1 MRYTFFVPA
10 DEPGSVP
17 GASPRAPGETGAPAE
32 GSLLDGI
39 LVARET
45 EARALLPRG
54 DHPAPLAFR
63 RGAHAPFAVRW
74 YGITSLFGHLRHFVA
89 SAIASEQVDSRD
101 WMRAEEPTKLVSRM
115 LGVLGEANGAAPPGA
130 STLTEGLGRAVWIDW
145 VADTGDDRDVSAAVG
160 KMLFGTY
167 EVESHGVQRLLPRGD
182 VLLMGGDTAYPV
194 ATADEIH
201 ARVIEPWN
209 ETLRAAQRTDG
220 RRRVLL
226 GIPGNH
232 DWYDGLD
239 GFARMFRR
247 AAEPHKVEEPDP
259 PSRKKKRLRSRL
271 RSKEGRKTGFFARQ
285 LHLDEIGGLLRLLFD
300 VGKFIGAFYKGGGL
314 RRRKRLV
321 LAGYEPVQDCS
332 YWQLPVAPGLDF
344 WGVDRQLDRIDFRQR
359 AFFKRARRPGPD
371 HRIVFIAPD
380 PAIAFGERHDPG
392 ARMLASCKLALDK
405 DRFFYLCGDMHQ
417 YERRVLPNGS
427 LHVIAGG
434 GGAFLHGTRIS
445 PSPSGP
451 AARAWPDA
459 QMTRRLNAQV
469 PLRLMLGSGGFLVH
483 LLLLFVA
490 SLELGAEL
498 QGPKTLAITAFVLTL
513 GITWILFMIAGL
525 HRAHPERVFLLA
537 LPFGAAL
544 GLGPMLLRSML
555 PRVVPTLA
563 GDGAVMVAYAFLG
576 AFGFGLFLATLCKVG
591 IEHQQ
596 AFTVLAHPG
605 FKHFVRLCVEPDGR
619 IEAWAIGKDDALAP
633 GDPVLVDRFTWE

>member
-1 MRYTFFVPA
+1 LDAVAGPA
-10 DEPGSVP
+10 GDEST
-17 GASPRAPGETGAPAE
+17 SAP
-32 GSLLDGI
+32 
-39 LVARET
+39 V
-45 EARALLPRG
+45 ALLPRG
-54 DHPAPLAFR
+54 DRPAPLVFR

-74 YGITSLFGHLRHFVA
+74 YGITSLFGHLRHFIA

-101 WMRAEEPTKLVSRM
+101 WMSAEDPPKLVSRM
-115 LGVLGEANGAAPPGA
+115 LHVLGDAADAP
-130 STLTEGLGRAVWIDW
+130 TLTEGLGRAVWIDW
-145 VADTGDDRDVSAAVG
+145 IADTGDDRDVSEAVG
-160 KMLFGTY
+160 KMLFRAY
-167 EVESHGVQRLLPRGD
+167 EVESEGVRRLLPRGD

-209 ETLRAAQRTDG
+209 ETLRRAPDAET

-247 AAEPHKVEEPDP
+247 AAEPPRSEDVDP
-259 PSRKKKRLRSRL
+259 PSRKKRRVRGRLRA
-271 RSKEGRKTGFFARQ
+271 KAGPKTGFFARQ
-285 LHLDEIGGLLRLLFD
+285 LHLDELSGLFRLLFD
-300 VGKFIGAFYKGGGL
+300 AGRFLRAFYKGGGL

-332 YWQLPVAPGLDF
+332 YWRLPVAPGLDF

-359 AFFKRARRPGPD
+359 GFFQRAKRPGAG

-392 ARMLASCKLALDK
+392 ARMLSACKLALDK

-459 QMTRRLNAQV
+459 PMTRRLNAQV

-483 LLLLFVA
+483 FLLLFVA

-498 QGPKTLAITAFVLTL
+498 QGPRTVGWTALVLTLAITWA
-513 GITWILFMIAGL
+513 LFMIAGL
-525 HRAHPERVFLLA
+525 HRAHPERVFALA
-537 LPFGAAL
+537 VPFGVVL
-544 GLGPMLLRSML
+544 GLGPVLLRAML

-576 AFGFGLFLATLCKVG
+576 AFVFGLFLATLCKLG

-596 AFTVLAHPG
+596 SFTVLAHPG
-605 FKHFVRLCVEPDGR
+605 FKHFVRLCVHPDGK
-619 IEAWAIGKDDALAP
+619 IEAWAIGKDDVLAP
-633 GDPVLVDRFTWE
+633 GDPVEIDRFTWE